1 MANLTGTP
9 SGNHLPGVRTNS
21 EKKLGVLHYTSC
33 IDFGWIGD
41 IRKRYTDFIV
51 HEVRKD
57 GTVVYLSDVVEMD
70 PEKLRAEPEKTER
83 VALIEH
89 KHVPESK
96 TEEPEAAE
104 ISKEDADAL
113 SILLG
118 AEAAK
123 ELQEMYAA
131 IVAGGVDRN
140 AKVTF
145 AVSSD
150 RSQRGHIHQEIRRI
164 FFGRFETQADP
175 NSGSI
180 SAQPVSGRGKPR
192 VPRRNLNGPN
202 WRENRDSRDSRD
214 NQGRNAGGPNPPR
227 KGPYL
232 HFTLYKENKDTME
245 AINHLARMMKMK
257 SVNFGF
263 AGTKDRRAATTQRV
277 SVKYHGHVD
286 PAWLNSRNNNIKVG
300 DFSYHKA
307 PIQLG
312 QHGGNEFTI
321 AIKNVELARGKNC
334 SLSHRLRMAESCV
347 QAALDHIQQN
357 GFINYFG
364 LQRFGTHAI
373 GTQEVGLKI
382 LSGDFESAC
391 DYILHVDPAL
401 MARLNDPDVELAFQ
415 RDEISRARAISL
427 FKTNGDTG
435 PALQTLP
442 KRYGAESA
450 ILQHLSRSLASR
462 RDFCGALLKI
472 TRGLRNL
479 YIHAYQSLVWNWIV
493 SRRWSKFGNTV
504 IAGDL
509 VLVES
514 EVNPARYRSG
524 MDMSEDLNQDEEQFY
539 QEARVLTAEDA
550 ASGKY
555 TIFDI
560 VLPVPGYDV
569 LYPENEIGEFYVEF
583 MGRPENGGLNPY
595 RMRRPQKEFSL
606 SGYYRKIMARFSTVP
621 KFFVRPYMDDSEQMH
636 PTDLDEIR
644 LRKAGEG
651 QKQAGSLAPVAEST
665 STSDNTET
673 GDIADSTTIQD
684 ETSRRR
690 RLTPDRPQDPPEKR
704 VNDAWIET
712 KLDGSSKRVK
722 LEVAQAVDENVA
734 PAGEPVSTK
743 PIVSTSEPLVDLPMG
758 DSKANETDV
767 ATGVLCN
774 DKALPTMEDVS
785 RLFDDQTEQQGNFSM
800 GPLTTPRIGSSDM
813 PSLAGLTP
821 VQSIKNVFKD
831 VPVGGDISKALNLT
845 AAWRSGLP
853 TLEDVEE
860 MKIAVVLNFR
870 LNSSNYATICMRE
883 MMSTAFNVAPE
894 TNSSGSGFGQLLGHG
909 GHIHHESVGHTTSVS
924 H

>member
-1 MANLTGTP
+1 
-9 SGNHLPGVRTNS
+9 
-21 EKKLGVLHYTSC
+21 
-33 IDFGWIGD
+33 
-41 IRKRYTDFIV
+41 
-51 HEVRKD
+51 
-57 GTVVYLSDVVEMD
+57 
-70 PEKLRAEPEKTER
+70 
-83 VALIEH
+83 
-89 KHVPESK
+89 
-96 TEEPEAAE
+96 
-104 ISKEDADAL
+104 
-113 SILLG
+113 
-118 AEAAK
+118 
-123 ELQEMYAA
+123 
-131 IVAGGVDRN
+131 
-140 AKVTF
+140 
-145 AVSSD
+145 
-150 RSQRGHIHQEIRRI
+150 
-164 FFGRFETQADP
+164 
-175 NSGSI
+175 
-180 SAQPVSGRGKPR
+180 
-192 VPRRNLNGPN
+192 
-202 WRENRDSRDSRD
+202 
-214 NQGRNAGGPNPPR
+214 
-227 KGPYL
+227 
-232 HFTLYKENKDTME
+232 ME

-373 GTQEVGLKI
+373 GTQEVGLKV
-382 LSGDFESAC
+382 LSGDFEAAC

-401 MARLNDPDVELAFQ
+401 MARINDHDVENVFQ
-415 RDEISRARAISL
+415 RDEVSRARAIHL
-427 FKTNGDTG
+427 FKTSGDAG
-435 PALQTLP
+435 PALQALP

-450 ILQHLSRSLASR
+450 ILQHLSRNLASR

-479 YIHAYQSLVWNWIV
+479 YIHAYQSLVWNWV
-493 SRRWSKFGNTV
+493 ASRRWSKFGNEV
-504 IAGDL
+504 VAGDL

-514 EVNPARYRSG
+514 EVNPARYRQG

-539 QEARVLTAEDA
+539 QEARVLTVEEA

-621 KFFVRPYMDDSEQMH
+621 KFFVRPYMDDAEQMH

-644 LRKAGEG
+644 LRKNEEN
-651 QKQAGSLAPVAEST
+651 QKQAATS
-665 STSDNTET
+665 STSDNEKDDKANPAT
-673 GDIADSTTIQD
+673 SQD
-684 ETSRRR
+684 ETTRRR
-690 RLTPDRPQDPPEKR
+690 RLTPDRPQDPPEAR
-704 VNDAWIET
+704 INDAWIET
-712 KLDGSSKRVK
+712 KSDGSSKRVK
-722 LEVAQAVDENVA
+722 LQQPEGMKPVDENIA
-734 PAGEPVSTK
+734 PSGETVSTK
-743 PIVSTSEPLVDLPMG
+743 RVVSTAEPLVDLPMS
-758 DSKANETDV
+758 DSKANELD
-767 ATGVLCN
+767 AAADGCGN
-774 DKALPTMEDVS
+774 GKALPTMEDVS
-785 RLFDDQTEQQGNFSM
+785 RLFDDHAGQNGDAKDLATKSR
-800 GPLTTPRIGSSDM
+800 PSSSDASVLM
-813 PSLAGLTP
+813 SFPP
-821 VQSIKNVFKD
+821 VQRIQNVFKD
-831 VPVGGDISKALNLT
+831 VPVDGDAKLNGTNDTKKAIDLT
-845 AAWRSGLP
+845 GVWRSGLP
-853 TLEDVEE
+853 ALEDVEE

-870 LNSSNYATICMRE
+870 LSSSNYATICMRE
-883 MMSTAFNVAPE
+883 MMSTAFNATPE
-894 TNSSGSGFGQLLGHG
+894 ASSSSGSGPGHGNNLLGHG
-909 GHIHHESVGHTTSVS
+909 GHVHQEPMVHMASSS